1 MADSQRCDTVKKATT
16 LAISDSQTVKTS
28 KKETSAMKKE
38 CNTVSF
44 KGQVIYAGID
54 IHKKSWQVSVRHC
67 RLQVENFSMDPSAAE
82 LANHLKKKYPEA
94 EYRSVYEAGFSG
106 FEAHRTL
113 CKLGVKNIV
122 INPADVP
129 TSGKEREYKND
140 SADSRK
146 LARELENGSLEG
158 IYIPE
163 PANLELRNL
172 VRRETKLTG
181 NITRIKNRIHSHLFF
196 IGLKFTSWAGRSL
209 KIMKSDAEKRHDDAL
224 LSELRELRFLREEKL
239 LVIRDEHEGLKRL
252 KREKIQENLQSIPGI
267 GFRTAIVLQAEL
279 WELSR
284 FPNKDSL
291 NSYVGLA
298 PHTVGSGEHEEI
310 KLGGNRKKKQ
320 LHYIL
325 IEASWRAVRFNLEYR
340 ARYGRLIAKGACPQR
355 AISIIAKKLLLS
367 IRAIWLQNRNFV
379 ELLPRMK

>member
-1 MADSQRCDTVKKATT
+1 M
-16 LAISDSQTVKTS
+16 
-28 KKETSAMKKE
+28 KE
-38 CNTVSF
+38 CSTVSF
-44 KGQVIYAGID
+44 KGQMIYCGID
-54 IHKKSWQVSVRHC
+54 VHKNSWHVSIRHC
-67 RLQVENFSMDPSAAE
+67 RQQVEHFSMNPDPKG
-82 LANHLKKKYPEA
+82 LAKHLKLNYPDA

-113 CKLGVKNIV
+113 CSLGVKNIV

-146 LARELENGSLEG
+146 LARELESGSLEG

-163 PANLELRNL
+163 PENLELRNL

-196 IGLKFTSWAGRSL
+196 LGLKFKSWSGGSL
-209 KIMKSDAEKRHDDAL
+209 KIMESDAIERHDYAL
-224 LSELRELRFLREEKL
+224 LSDLRELRFLREEKVC
-239 LVIRDEHEGLKRL
+239 VIRNERECLKKL
-252 KREKIQENLQSIPGI
+252 NREKVQENLQSIPGV
-267 GFRTAIVLQAEL
+267 GFRAAIVLQAEL
-279 WELSR
+279 WDLSR

-298 PHTVGSGEHEEI
+298 PHTVGSGEHEVI
-310 KLGGNRKKKQ
+310 KFGGNRKKKQ

-340 ARYGRLIAKGACPQR
+340 ARYGAMLVKGATPQR

-367 IRAIWLQNRNFV
+367 IRAVWLQNRNFV
-379 ELLPRMK
+379 ELLPRTKEC

>member
-1 MADSQRCDTVKKATT
+1 MR
-16 LAISDSQTVKTS
+16 
-28 KKETSAMKKE
+28 KE
-38 CNTVSF
+38 CSTVSF
-44 KGQVIYAGID
+44 KGQVIFVGID
-54 IHKKSWQVSVRHC
+54 VHKKNWQVSIRHC
-67 RLQVENFSMDPSAAE
+67 GHPVESFSMNPE
-82 LANHLKKKYPEA
+82 PVKLVEHLKKNYPEA

-106 FEAHRTL
+106 FEAHRIL
-113 CKLGVKNIV
+113 CSRGVKNIV

-140 SADSRK
+140 RSDSRK

-163 PANLELRNL
+163 PENLELRNL
-172 VRRETKLTG
+172 VRRETKLSG
-181 NITRIKNRIHSHLFF
+181 NIARIKNRIHSHLFF
-196 IGLKFTSWAGRSL
+196 IGLKFTGWSGRSL
-209 KIMKSDAEKRHDDAL
+209 KIMESDAEKRHDDAL
-224 LSELRELRFLREEKL
+224 SSDLRELRFLREEKIR
-239 LVIRDEHEGLKRL
+239 VIRDERECLKRL
-252 KREKIQENLQSIPGI
+252 NRERIQENLESIPGI
-267 GFRTAIVLQAEL
+267 GFRTAIILQSEL
-279 WELSR
+279 WDLSR

-298 PHTVGSGEHEEI
+298 PHTVGSGEHEQI
-310 KLGGNRKKKQ
+310 KFGGNRKKKQ

-340 ARYGRLIAKGACPQR
+340 ARYGHLIVKGACPQR

-367 IRAIWLQNRNFV
+367 VRAVWLQNRSFV